1 MDRKPDFSGYATKA
15 GIRCSDGRTITPNA
29 FSDSDGKRVPLVWQ
43 HMHND
48 PNNILGHAILENR
61 KDGVYANC
69 FFNETDSANQ
79 AKALVKHGDIT
90 SLSIFANSLVEK
102 NNLVIHGVIRELS
115 LVLSGANEGALI
127 DYVSGIQHADGSF
140 SSIEDSDDAVIY
152 SGENFEL
159 GDGML
164 AHADDPDDTADPED
178 PDDSDGD
185 DGGADGEKTIKEVF
199 ETMTKEQQAAT
210 LAMVDEAHKLGAE
223 EAKAK
228 DMEAAAGEDAKH
240 SDIKGD
246 QKVMKKNVFDG
257 SMDTKGQ
264 RPHLTHAEVTAIVD
278 DAVKMGS
285 FKKAFLAHAGN
296 LTATYGVENIDF
308 LFPDPKN
315 VTPTP
320 TFIKRD
326 TLWVKDVFGAAH
338 HTPFSRIKTIHADI
352 TMDEARA
359 KGYIKGKQK
368 AEEVIALLKRTTIP
382 TTIYKKQKLDR
393 DDVIDITD
401 MDVVSWLKSEM
412 RMMLEEEIAR
422 AMLVGDGRSPAS
434 DDKVNEDRIRPI
446 YTDNDLYS
454 VKVRLE
460 ATDTTMQ
467 IIDNIIRA
475 RKDYKGSGNPVFF
488 STPDII
494 SDMLLLKDTTGRRLY
509 NTINDLAAALRV
521 TKIIEVP
528 VMENLTRTLDDGT
541 AMDLLGIIV
550 NMTDYYLGAD
560 KGGQISM
567 FDDFD
572 IDFNQYK
579 YLIETRCSGAL
590 VLPHSALVV
599 EQVSSDQPAPKP

>member
-29 FSDSDGKRVPLVWQ
+29 FSESDGKRVPLVWQ

-48 PNNILGHAILENR
+48 PTNVLGHAMLEHR
-61 KDGVYANC
+61 KDGVYAYGY
-69 FFNETDSANQ
+69 FNDTDSANH
-79 AKALVKHGDIT
+79 AKALVKHGDIS

-102 NNLVIHGVIRELS
+102 NSMVIHGVIRELS

-127 DYVSGIQHADGSF
+127 DYVDRIQHADGS
-140 SSIEDSDDAVIY
+140 ITEIDEPSDAIIK
-152 SGENFEL
+152 SGEDFVL
-159 GDGML
+159 GEPL
-164 AHADDPDDTADPED
+164 LVHAETDPDPEET
-178 PDDSDGD
+178 DDED
-185 DGGADGEKTIKEVF
+185 DDGEKTIKDVF
-199 ETMTKEQQAAT
+199 DSMSEEQKAAT

-228 DMEAAAGEDAKH
+228 DMETAAGEDAKH

-246 QKVMKKNVFDG
+246 QKDMKKNVFDG
-257 SMDTKGQ
+257 TMNTEGK
-264 RPHLTHAEVTAIVD
+264 RPHLTHAEISSIVN

-285 FKKAFLAHAGN
+285 FKQAFLSHAAN

-338 HTPFSRIKTIHADI
+338 HTPFSRIKSIHADI

-359 KGYIKGKQK
+359 KGYVKGRQK
-368 AEEVIALLKRTTIP
+368 AEEVIALLKRNTIP
-382 TTIYKKQKLDR
+382 TTVYKKQKLDR

-412 RMMLEEEIAR
+412 RLMLDEELAR
-422 AMLVGDGRSPAS
+422 AMLVGDGRSPA
-434 DDKVNEDRIRPI
+434 DNDKINADCIRPI
-446 YTDNDLYS
+446 YTDVDLYS
-454 VKVRLE
+454 VKVRLA

-467 IIDNIIRA
+467 IIDSIIRA
-475 RKDYKGSGNPVFF
+475 RKDYKGSGNPAFF

-494 SDMLLLKDTTGRRLY
+494 ADMLLLKDTTGRRLY
-509 NTINDLAAALRV
+509 NTVNDVAAALRV
-521 TKIIEVP
+521 SKIVEVP
-528 VMENLTRTLDDGT
+528 VMEGLSRADSDGVLL
-541 AMDLLGIIV
+541 DLLGIIV
-550 NMTDYYLGAD
+550 NMNDYYLGAD
-560 KGGQISM
+560 KGGQVSM

-590 VLPHSALVV
+590 VLPHSALVI
-599 EQVSSDQPAPKP
+599 EQVSSDQPTPQP

>member
-29 FSDSDGKRVPLVWQ
+29 FSESDGKRVPLVWQ

-48 PNNILGHAILENR
+48 PNNILGHAMLEHR
-61 KDGVYANC
+61 KDGVYAHC
-69 FFNETDSANQ
+69 FFNETGPANQ
-79 AKALVKHGDIT
+79 AKALVQHRDIT
-90 SLSIFANSLVEK
+90 SLSIYANSLVEK
-102 NNLVIHGVIRELS
+102 NNMVMHGVIRELS
-115 LVLSGANEGALI
+115 LVLSGANEGARI
-127 DYVSGIQHADGSF
+127 DYVAIQHGDML
-140 SSIEDSDDAVIY
+140 IENETDALIY
-152 SGENFEL
+152 SGVDFEL
-159 GDGML
+159 GETL
-164 AHADDPDDTADPED
+164 AHAEDDPDEP
-178 PDDSDGD
+178 DSDEID
-185 DGGADGEKTIKEVF
+185 DGDKTLQEVF
-199 ETMTKEQQAAT
+199 DSMSDEQKAAT

-223 EAKAK
+223 EAKVK
-228 DMEAAAGEDAKH
+228 NVETAADDGAKH
-240 SDIKGD
+240 SDTKGD
-246 QKVMKKNVFDG
+246 KKDMKKNIFDA
-257 SMDTKGQ
+257 STRTEGQ
-264 RPHLTHAEVTAIVD
+264 RPTLTHSEITAIVN

-285 FKKAFLAHAGN
+285 FKQAFLSHGAN
-296 LTATYGVENIDF
+296 LTATYGIENIDF

-315 VTPTP
+315 VTATP

-359 KGYIKGKQK
+359 KGYVKGKQK

-412 RMMLEEEIAR
+412 RMMLDEEIAR
-422 AMLVGDGRSPAS
+422 AILVGDGRSPAS
-434 DDKVNEDRIRPI
+434 DDKVDDSRIRPI
-446 YTDNDLYS
+446 YTDDDLYS

-521 TKIIEVP
+521 TKIVEVP
-528 VMENLTRTLDDGT
+528 VMENLFRINDDGEV
-541 AMDLLGIIV
+541 MDLLGIIV
-550 NMTDYYLGAD
+550 NMNDYYLGAD
-560 KGGQISM
+560 KGGQVSM

-590 VLPHSALVV
+590 VLPHSALVI
-599 EQVSSDQPAPKP
+599 EQVSSDQPTPKP